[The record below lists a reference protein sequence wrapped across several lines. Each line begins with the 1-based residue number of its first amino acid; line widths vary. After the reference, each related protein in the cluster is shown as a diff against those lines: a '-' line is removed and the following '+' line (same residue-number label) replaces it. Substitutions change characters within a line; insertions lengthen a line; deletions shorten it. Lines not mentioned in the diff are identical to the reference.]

1 MHNSINILF
10 VIKIEETWCLK
21 NILNKTKNLSQ
32 KIRFNGDVYEQIEGV
47 AMLPHKAPDLISISM
62 GYHGQ
67 HWLKCH
73 FRKVVLMIYSVNL
86 KNVGL

>member
-1 MHNSINILF
+1 MS
-10 VIKIEETWCLK
+10 
-21 NILNKTKNLSQ
+21 LNKAKNLSQ
-32 KIRFNGDVYEQIEGV
+32 KIRFNEDVYKQIEGV
-47 AMLPHKAPDLISISM
+47 AMLPHKAPALTSISM

-67 HWLKCH
+67 HWLKCY